1 MENNSFEIEKRQIYG
16 NDYLKVFLRNENSL
30 NDVAKMLCELPC
42 VKKANV
48 TDNQQRDITVYPA
61 RTYNITELENGVREA
76 LNAFFSDNTVE
87 KFKDIDAK
95 LSPYPK
101 VKKIVDDAFTK
112 VKMNNASLNR
122 NILDDMRLSL
132 ELLLREVLRNSKSL
146 EKQTSEDIGLYL
158 KNKGKEKEIRSMFS
172 ALIDYYTKYQDKS
185 VKHNCVELDAKDI
198 NLITNLTL
206 NFMDYLV

>member
-1 MENNSFEIEKRQIYG
+1 MENNLFETEKRQVFG

-61 RTYNITELENGVREA
+61 RTYTIAELENGVREA

-101 VKKIVDDAFTK
+101 VKKIVNDAFAK
-112 VKMNNASLNR
+112 VKMNNASLSR

-146 EKQTSEDIGLYL
+146 EKQTSEDIGSYL
-158 KNKGKEKEIRSMFS
+158 KHKGKVKEIRSMFN
-172 ALIDYYTKYQDKS
+172 ALIDYYTKYQDKL
-185 VKHNCVELDAKDI
+185 VKHNSVELDAKDI